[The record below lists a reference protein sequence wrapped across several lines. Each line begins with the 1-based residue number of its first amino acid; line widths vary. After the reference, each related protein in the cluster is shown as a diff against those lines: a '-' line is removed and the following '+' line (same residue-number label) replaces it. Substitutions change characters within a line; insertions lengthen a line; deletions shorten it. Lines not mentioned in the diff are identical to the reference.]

1 MAQQVLPF
9 YLVCDESGSMDGPP
23 LQAINESL
31 PKIHNEIGSH
41 PAVADKTKFCLIGF
55 SDSAQVLLPL
65 SDLSAVASIPAL
77 QVVGGTSYSSAF
89 DLLYDT
95 IADDV
100 QRLKA
105 NGDQVFRPAV
115 FFLSDGQPGDNWE
128 ASYKRV
134 TDRGWSLHP
143 NVLAFGF
150 GADRRG
156 DAPAGRDREGV
167 HRRRLDGTRRGAAR
181 VRAVAHPV
189 HRELRLTSGSR
200 RWSHP
205 RCARRRSWL
214 HRAPGRRDLTC
225 PRTTGGHWR
234 TAR

>member
-9 YLVCDESGSMDGPP
+9 YLVCDESGSMDGAP

-31 PKIHNEIGSH
+31 PKIHSEIGSH

-65 SDLSAVASIPAL
+65 SDLSSVASIPAL
-77 QVVGGTSYSSAF
+77 QVAGGTNYSSAF

-95 IADDV
+95 IADDI

-115 FFLSDGQPGDNWE
+115 FFLSDGQPGDSWE

-134 TDRGWSLHP
+134 TDSGWSLHP

-150 GADRRG
+150 GQIDEATLQRVATVKAFIADG
-156 DAPAGRDREGV
+156 SMGPDEALREFAQSLIQSIV
-167 HRRRLDGTRRGAAR
+167 N
-181 VRAVAHPV
+181 
-189 HRELRLTSGSR
+189 SGSR
-200 RWSHP
+200 P
-205 RCARRRSWL
+205 AAGGGL
-214 HRAPGRRDLTC
+214 TLAVPDDVPGF
-225 PRTTGGHWR
+225 TTLP
-234 TAR
+234 ADEV

>member
-134 TDRGWSLHP
+134 TDPGWSLHP

-150 GADRRG
+150 GQIDAATLQRVATVKAFIADG
-156 DAPAGRDREGV
+156 SMGPDEALREFAQSLIQSIV
-167 HRRRLDGTRRGAAR
+167 N
-181 VRAVAHPV
+181 
-189 HRELRLTSGSR
+189 SGSR
-200 RWSHP
+200 P
-205 RCARRRSWL
+205 A
-214 HRAPGRRDLTC
+214 AGGGLTLAV
-225 PRTTGGHWR
+225 PDDVAGF
-234 TAR
+234 TALPADEI

>member
-1 MAQQVLPF
+1 
-9 YLVCDESGSMDGPP
+9 MDGPP

-65 SDLSAVASIPAL
+65 SDLSAVASIPGL

-134 TDRGWSLHP
+134 TDAGWSLHP

-150 GADRRG
+150 GQIDATTLQRVATVKAFIADG
-156 DAPAGRDREGV
+156 SMGPDEALREFAQSLIQSIV
-167 HRRRLDGTRRGAAR
+167 N
-181 VRAVAHPV
+181 
-189 HRELRLTSGSR
+189 SGSR
-200 RWSHP
+200 P
-205 RCARRRSWL
+205 AAGGGL
-214 HRAPGRRDLTC
+214 TLAVPDDVPGF
-225 PRTTGGHWR
+225 
-234 TAR
+234 TALPADEI